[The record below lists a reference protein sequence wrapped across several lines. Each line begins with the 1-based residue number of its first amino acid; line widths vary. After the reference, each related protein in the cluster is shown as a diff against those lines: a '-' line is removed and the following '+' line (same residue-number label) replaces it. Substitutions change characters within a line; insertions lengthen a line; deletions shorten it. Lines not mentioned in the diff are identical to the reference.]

1 MKRFV
6 MFAIKRTI
14 SMFAANVVIKK
25 YMKLKE
31 MNLMNPPNRVI
42 IHFLFKLLIFRTLY
56 ILTNQE

>member
-25 YMKLKE
+25 
-31 MNLMNPPNRVI
+31 
-42 IHFLFKLLIFRTLY
+42 IHEIERDESDEP
-56 ILTNQE
+56 TNQSHYTFFI